1 MGLKGA
7 GPYFQRSKS
16 NTVLAGLVYR
26 ICKLYIDDVL
36 IHGKN
41 FEIMLANARKLFERL
56 RKFNVAV
63 NPKKTNLERAEVEYI
78 GHVVSTT
85 VTSFTILWV
94 IISNIFWECDTSVR
108 TEYVKPVTSPVSHLT
123 QTSFTTHSVQYIQY
137 SLSVQLSLL

>member
-1 MGLKGA
+1 MGLKGT

-26 ICKLYIDDVL
+26 ICKLFIDDVL

-41 FEIMLANARKLFERL
+41 SEIILANARKLSERL

-63 NPKKTNLERAEVEYI
+63 NPKKTKLERAEVEYI

-85 VTSFTILWV
+85 VTSF
-94 IISNIFWECDTSVR
+94 
-108 TEYVKPVTSPVSHLT
+108 
-123 QTSFTTHSVQYIQY
+123 
-137 SLSVQLSLL
+137 